1 MSDAAVLPLVFLSIR
16 GVCHL
21 LIFIRIFTYTANGS
35 GKHRQGVGLIAAVFA
50 GLNLVE
56 AIRILAAMMSP
67 GPVGEDLYL
76 PGQMLFITAFI
87 FWANGNIARFVPSKI
102 LRRLP

>member
-1 MSDAAVLPLVFLSIR
+1 MSDSPIIPLIFLSVR
-16 GVCHL
+16 GACHL
-21 LIFIRIFTYTANGS
+21 LIFLRIFTYTAHGS
-35 GKHRQGVGLIAAVFA
+35 GKHRKGVGLIAAVFA

-56 AIRILAAMMSP
+56 AIRIISALMSP
-67 GPVGEDLYL
+67 GQVGEDLYL